1 MNEKY
6 INDRT
11 NEEIDN
17 NKDISFVK
25 ISKIKNEFYLDFLNI
40 TKINNC
46 DCKGLNCDG
55 CNLKN
60 YIRILL

>member
-6 INDRT
+6 INDRI
-11 NEEIDN
+11 NEEIDK

-25 ISKIKNEFYLDFLNI
+25 ISKIKNEFYLDFLN
-40 TKINNC
+40 TAKINNC
-46 DCKGLNCDG
+46 GCKGLNCDG
-55 CNLKN
+55 CNLQN